1 MYTRK
6 LDPSAALDMI
16 KAVRPHTEPNE
27 GFLQQL
33 EIFHQASYKISRRSK
48 PVRMFYME
56 RTVEEVM
63 SERRS
68 LHSSSTWDHLLART
82 KLIRSS

>member
-1 MYTRK
+1 MYTQK
-6 LDPSAALDMI
+6 LDASAALDLI
-16 KAVRPHTEPNE
+16 RAVRPHTECVHTVYICAYETHMSSPNE

-56 RTVEEVM
+56 RAVEEVM
-63 SERRS
+63 SQS
-68 LHSSSTWDHLLART
+68 
-82 KLIRSS
+82 